1 MTARRINIGRGGAD
15 SHREHPSSRPFRKG
29 RTLDF
34 ATVLGL
40 VIAVAALA
48 ISAWIGKVDTTII
61 FARYEAFLLVFGGTI
76 GATMISFPMRVF
88 VRGLREGLRTAF
100 VEPVYHERDV
110 IATLVSFAEKARREG
125 LLALE
130 NEAAALED
138 DFMRKGIQL
147 VIDGRDTDII
157 RKILETEVLFVQER
171 NAKAEAVFMTMGGY
185 SPTLGIIG
193 TVLGLIAMLKGLGSL
208 GGSGNVAGQL
218 GVATAQ
224 AFVAT
229 FFGIALAN
237 LLWLPLG
244 TKIKERAGQQLLM
257 REIMIEGILSIQAG
271 DNPRLLEEKLH
282 AFLDPEERETEV
294 EAGGAVGDPELV
306 SA

>member
-1 MTARRINIGRGGAD
+1 
-15 SHREHPSSRPFRKG
+15 
-29 RTLDF
+29 LDF
-34 ATVLGL
+34 ATILGL
-40 VIAVAALA
+40 LVALGALVL
-48 ISAWIGKVDTTII
+48 SAWIGQVDGRII
-61 FARYEAFLLVFGGTI
+61 FARYEAFLLVFGGTV
-76 GATMISFPMRVF
+76 GATMVSFSMATF
-88 VRGLREGLRTAF
+88 WRGITLGLRTAF
-100 VEPVYHERDV
+100 VEPVYHEREV

-130 NEAAALED
+130 NEAAELED

-193 TVLGLIAMLKGLGSL
+193 TVLGLIAMLKGLGEL
-208 GGSGNVAGQL
+208 GGSGNVAGKL
-218 GVATAQ
+218 GLATAQ

-229 FFGIALAN
+229 FFGISLAN
-237 LLWLPLG
+237 LLWLPLA
-244 TKIKERAGQQLLM
+244 TKIKERAGEQLLM

-282 AFLDPEERETEV
+282 AFLDPNERETEV
-294 EAGGAVGDPELV
+294 EAGGAVGDPEF
-306 SA
+306 AGA

>member
-1 MTARRINIGRGGAD
+1 
-15 SHREHPSSRPFRKG
+15 
-29 RTLDF
+29 LDF
-34 ATVLGL
+34 ATILGL
-40 VIAVAALA
+40 VVALGALVL
-48 ISAWIGKVDTTII
+48 SAWIGHVDGGII

-76 GATMISFPMRVF
+76 GATMIAFPMRTF
-88 VRGLREGLRTAF
+88 LRGITDGFRISFT
-100 VEPVYHERDV
+100 EPVFHEREV
-110 IATLVSFAEKARREG
+110 ISTLVSFAEKARREG

-130 NEAAALED
+130 NETAELED

-157 RKILETEVLFVQER
+157 RKILETEVLHVQER
-171 NAKAEAVFMTMGGY
+171 QAKAESVFMTMGGY

-193 TVLGLIAMLKGLGSL
+193 TVLGLIAMLKGLGEL

-218 GVATAQ
+218 GLATAQ

-229 FFGIALAN
+229 FFGISLAN
-237 LLWLPLG
+237 LFWLPIAS
-244 TKIKERAGQQLLM
+244 KIKERAGQQLLM

-282 AFLDPEERETEV
+282 AFLDPNERETEI
-294 EAGGAVGDPELV
+294 EAGGAVGEPELA

>member
-1 MTARRINIGRGGAD
+1 
-15 SHREHPSSRPFRKG
+15 
-29 RTLDF
+29 LDF
-34 ATVLGL
+34 ATILGL
-40 VIAVAALA
+40 VIALAALV
-48 ISAWIGKVDTTII
+48 ISAWIGKVDATII

-76 GATMISFPMRVF
+76 GATMVSFPLRVF
-88 VRGLREGLRTAF
+88 LRGLREGLQTAF
-100 VEPVYHERDV
+100 VEPVFHERDV

-244 TKIKERAGQQLLM
+244 SKIKERAGQQLLM

-294 EAGGAVGDPELV
+294 EAGGAVGDPEFV

>member
-1 MTARRINIGRGGAD
+1 
-15 SHREHPSSRPFRKG
+15 
-29 RTLDF
+29 LDF
-34 ATVLGL
+34 ATIIGL
-40 VIAVAALA
+40 VLAVAALSL
-48 ISAWIGKVDTTII
+48 SAWIGNVDARII
-61 FARYEAFLLVFGGTI
+61 FARWEAFVLVFGGTI
-76 GATMISFPMRVF
+76 GATMVSFPMRTF
-88 VRGLREGLRTAF
+88 VRGLVLGLRTAF
-100 VEPVYHERDV
+100 AEPVYHEREV

-157 RKILETEVLFVQER
+157 RKILETEIAFVQER
-171 NAKAEAVFMTMGGY
+171 NAKAEAVFMTMGGF

-193 TVLGLIAMLKGLGSL
+193 TVLGLIAMLKALGAL
-208 GGSGNVAGQL
+208 TGSANIAGQL

-237 LLWLPLG
+237 LLWIPLA
-244 TKIKERAGQQLLM
+244 TKVKERAGEQLLL
-257 REIMIEGILSIQAG
+257 REIMVEGILSIQAG

-282 AFLDPEERETEV
+282 AFLDPAERETEI
-294 EAGGAVGDPELV
+294 EAGGAIGEPELAGV
-306 SA
+306 

>member
-1 MTARRINIGRGGAD
+1 M
-15 SHREHPSSRPFRKG
+15 
-29 RTLDF
+29 DF
-34 ATVLGL
+34 ATIIGL
-40 VIAVAALA
+40 LLALAALTLA
-48 ISAWIGKVDTTII
+48 ALMGGVDARII
-61 FARYEAFLLVFGGTI
+61 FARYEAFILVFFGTA
-76 GATMISFPMRVF
+76 GATMVSYPLKTFL
-88 VRGLREGLRTAF
+88 RGITLGLRTAF
-100 VEPVYHERDV
+100 IEPVYHEREV

-157 RKILETEVLFVQER
+157 RKILETEIQFVQER
-171 NAKAEAVFMTMGGY
+171 NSKAEGVFMTMGGF

-193 TVLGLIAMLKGLGSL
+193 TVLGLIAMLKALGTL
-208 GGSGNVAGQL
+208 TGSSNIAGQL

-237 LLWLPLG
+237 LVWIPLAS
-244 TKIKERAGQQLLM
+244 KIKERAGEQLLL
-257 REIMIEGILSIQAG
+257 REIMVEGILSIQAG

-282 AFLDPEERETEV
+282 AFLDPNERETEV
-294 EAGGAVGDPELV
+294 EAGGAVGEPEPEF
-306 SA
+306 AGA

>member
-1 MTARRINIGRGGAD
+1 
-15 SHREHPSSRPFRKG
+15 
-29 RTLDF
+29 
-34 ATVLGL
+34 
-40 VIAVAALA
+40 
-48 ISAWIGKVDTTII
+48 
-61 FARYEAFLLVFGGTI
+61 
-76 GATMISFPMRVF
+76 
-88 VRGLREGLRTAF
+88 
-100 VEPVYHERDV
+100 
-110 IATLVSFAEKARREG
+110 
-125 LLALE
+125 
-130 NEAAALED
+130 
-138 DFMRKGIQL
+138 
-147 VIDGRDTDII
+147 RDTDII

-193 TVLGLIAMLKGLGSL
+193 TVLGLIAMLKELGSL
-208 GGSGNVAGQL
+208 SGSGNVAGQL
-218 GVATAQ
+218 GIATAQ

-237 LLWLPLG
+237 LLWLPLAS
-244 TKIKERAGQQLLM
+244 KIKERAGQQLLM

-294 EAGGAVGDPELV
+294 EAGGAVGDPEFV

>member
-1 MTARRINIGRGGAD
+1 M
-15 SHREHPSSRPFRKG
+15 
-29 RTLDF
+29 DF
-34 ATVLGL
+34 ATILGL
-40 VIAVAALA
+40 VIAIAALA
-48 ISAWIGKVDTTII
+48 VSAWIGKVDVSII
-61 FARYEAFLLVFGGTI
+61 FARYEAFLLVLGGTV
-76 GATMISFPMRVF
+76 GATMVSFPMRVF
-88 VRGLREGLRTAF
+88 LRGLREGLRTAF

-171 NAKAEAVFMTMGGY
+171 NAKAEAVLMTMGGY

-193 TVLGLIAMLKGLGSL
+193 TVLGLIAMLKQLGSL

-218 GVATAQ
+218 GIATAQ

-237 LLWLPLG
+237 LLWLPLAS
-244 TKIKERAGQQLLM
+244 KIKERAGQQLLM

-294 EAGGAVGDPELV
+294 EAGGAVGDPEFV

>member
-1 MTARRINIGRGGAD
+1 
-15 SHREHPSSRPFRKG
+15 
-29 RTLDF
+29 
-34 ATVLGL
+34 
-40 VIAVAALA
+40 
-48 ISAWIGKVDTTII
+48 
-61 FARYEAFLLVFGGTI
+61 LVFLGTV
-76 GATMISFPMRVF
+76 GATLVSFPMQTF
-88 VRGLREGLRTAF
+88 WRGLTLGFRTAF
-100 VEPVYHERDV
+100 IEPVYHEREV

-157 RKILETEVLFVQER
+157 RKILETEVAFVQER
-171 NAKAEAVFMTMGGY
+171 NSKAEAVYMTMGGY

-193 TVLGLIAMLKGLGSL
+193 TVLGLIAMLKSLGSL
-208 GGSGNVAGQL
+208 SGSGNVAGTL
-218 GVATAQ
+218 GIATAQ

-229 FFGIALAN
+229 FFGISLAN
-237 LLWLPLG
+237 LLWIPVAS
-244 TKIKERAGQQLLM
+244 KIKERAGQQLLL

-282 AFLDPEERETEV
+282 AFLDPDERETEI
-294 EAGGAVGDPELV
+294 EAGGGVPEPGL
-306 SA
+306 AGA

>member
-1 MTARRINIGRGGAD
+1 
-15 SHREHPSSRPFRKG
+15 
-29 RTLDF
+29 LDF
-34 ATVLGL
+34 ATIIGL
-40 VIAVAALA
+40 LLAVGGLLL
-48 ISAWIGKVDTTII
+48 SAWIGKVDGGII
-61 FARYEAFLLVFGGTI
+61 FARYEAFLLVFLGTV
-76 GATMISFPMRVF
+76 GATMVSFPMRTF
-88 VRGLREGLRTAF
+88 LRGLVLGARTAF
-100 VEPVYHERDV
+100 TEPVYHEREV

-157 RKILETEVLFVQER
+157 RKILETEVAFVQER
-171 NAKAEAVFMTMGGY
+171 NSKAEAVYFTMGGY

-193 TVLGLIAMLKGLGSL
+193 TVLGLIAMLKQLGSL
-208 GGSGNVAGQL
+208 SGTGNVAGTL
-218 GVATAQ
+218 GLATAQ

-229 FFGIALAN
+229 FFGISLAN
-237 LLWLPLG
+237 LLWIPLAS
-244 TKIKERAGQQLLM
+244 KIKERAGQQLLL

-282 AFLDPEERETEV
+282 AFLDPTERETEI
-294 EAGGAVGDPELV
+294 EAGGAVPEPGL
-306 SA
+306 AGA